1 MMAISTQPQLN
12 KNSVGGLDCSGEA
25 GKIGVGGGVSGVE
38 GGVSVD
44 VEVEVGVGF
53 TVIITVLE
61 RGDVTGVEA
70 LSVIA
75 QLTLAELPDAV

>member
-1 MMAISTQPQLN
+1 
-12 KNSVGGLDCSGEA
+12 
-25 GKIGVGGGVSGVE
+25 VSGVE

-44 VEVEVGVGF
+44 VEAGVSVEVEFEVGVGL

-61 RGDVTGVEA
+61 RDVTEVEA
-70 LSVIA
+70 LSVIS